1 MKGMGAVAICSVLA
15 IAAAGL
21 HAGVISDASFFN
33 SLSYT
38 RLQFETYADGSP
50 VVLGSGQTMTF
61 YYDEYEPNYGV
72 LFDYEPYGYMQDIS
86 FSNDSDPNFDSA
98 QSIGGSLQI
107 AIPGP
112 SEDSFAVVFDPS
124 SVRSVGFWVVNN
136 SNFSTKPQFVAKNSS
151 GTVLETVTFEG
162 SLIDGSIANAQ
173 YGFMGIYYADDYI
186 TRLEITKDSTLLD
199 NLTFSPEVPEPVSL
213 TLLAAGGLAALLRR
227 RR

>member
-1 MKGMGAVAICSVLA
+1 MKGMGAVVICSVLA

-21 HAGVISDASFFN
+21 HAGVISDAGFFT

-50 VVLGSGQTMTF
+50 VVLGSGLTMTF
-61 YYDEYEPNYGV
+61 YYDEYQADYGV
-72 LFDYEPYGYMQDIS
+72 WFDFEPYGYPQDIS
-86 FSNDSDPNFDSA
+86 FGNDSDPNFDSA
-98 QSIGGSLQI
+98 QAVGGSLQI
-107 AIPGP
+107 AIPGA
-112 SEDSFAVVFDPS
+112 SEDSFAVVFDDP
-124 SVRSVGFWVVNN
+124 VRSVGFWVVNN

-162 SLIDGSIANAQ
+162 SLIDGSFANAQ
-173 YGFMGIYYADDYI
+173 YGFMGIYADEDI
-186 TRLEITKDSTLLD
+186 ARLVITKDATLLD
-199 NLTFSPEVPEPVSL
+199 NLTFSEMPEPVSL